1 MKFQVVL
8 VAVVLVAVV
17 AGKKGCKYDKGQW
30 GPCDQLTNEM
40 KRTLTLKEAKE
51 GCEATMEQTRECKQ
65 KKANCKYTKGSW
77 GECDT
82 TTNMRSRS
90 MTLRRGDPECSQT
103 STQTISCEK
112 YDQMYKLKDEKK
124 KARELMKAEKRLIK
138 DMQKKLKGL
147 HKMGCSFNEEVSEC
161 NQETQKVR
169 KTFTLVSGDV
179 NTCIM
184 DPVEISCSMQDK
196 FNKIKQRKEQ
206 LKSERKNKKGKN
218 KKGKNK
224 KERKRNHKREGNQ
237 G

>member
-40 KRTLTLKEAKE
+40 KRTMTLKEAKE

-65 KKANCKYTKGSW
+65 KRANCKYTKGSW

-90 MTLRRGDPECSQT
+90 MTLRRGDPECAQT

-112 YDQMYKLKDEKK
+112 YDQIYKMKDEKK

-138 DMQKKLKGL
+138 DMQKKLKEL
-147 HKMGCSFNEEVSEC
+147 HKMGCTYTEEVSEC

-169 KTFTLVSGDV
+169 KTFTFSGDI
-179 NTCIM
+179 NTCVM
-184 DPVEISCSMQDK
+184 DPVEISCTMQDK

-206 LKSERKNKKGKN
+206 LKSERKNRKN
-218 KKGKNK
+218 KKDK
-224 KERKRNHKREGNQ
+224 KRNHKRGGRQ